1 MTASFVRHPGRLLAS
16 VLGAALAVAGL
27 TATTTSAAFTDA
39 TAAEM
44 VVQSSRWAT
53 SVCVIQSPETRPD
66 IAYTLTSSGLLRG
79 RGWTTV
85 LDKRAAS
92 TAADLAGCDVVMIA
106 GESWTISAASRALAE
121 EWTAAG
127 GSVLS
132 TGNDTGAATLPSFI
146 GSQGDLRADYP
157 FGGSVPASAAVRG
170 SLSPQFP
177 SWTPGP
183 LGTWTVDST
192 GRPITS
198 VAAGALCVATVAG
211 HPDWC
216 AAIVRTTPAGGR
228 WVHLHTKIGSP
239 SSPGD
244 APGADAA
251 LAWLAIG
258 RN

>member
-1 MTASFVRHPGRLLAS
+1 MATSFVRHPARLLAA
-16 VLGAALAVAGL
+16 VLGVLLTVTGLASAS
-27 TATTTSAAFTDA
+27 TSAAFTDSA
-39 TAAEM
+39 T
-44 VVQSSRWAT
+44 VQLEVRGAHWAT

-66 IAYTLTSSGLLRG
+66 IAYTLTSSDLLRD

-121 EWTAAG
+121 DWTAAG

-132 TGNDTGAATLPSFI
+132 TGNDTGAATLPNFI

-157 FGGSVPASAAVRG
+157 FGGSVPASASVRG

-183 LGTWTVDST
+183 LGTWTVDTT

-228 WVHLHTKIGSP
+228 WVHLHSKIGSP